1 VEGKNYKFI
10 GIYAK
15 NRVDWA
21 VVNLASMRNNTTIV
35 PFFDSLGTDALVY
48 VINQTEVTT
57 MCIEGKNIDLLIKLK
72 TEKSKSLE
80 NIVSFDEFPEEKK
93 AKAKEAGLN
102 LYHISEVVEIGK

>member
-1 VEGKNYKFI
+1 
-10 GIYAK
+10 
-15 NRVDWA
+15 
-21 VVNLASMRNNTTIV
+21 
-35 PFFDSLGTDALVY
+35 
-48 VINQTEVTT
+48 
-57 MCIEGKNIDLLIKLK
+57 LIKLK